1 VAIKI
6 FMVGGIWKGMFI
18 DWTVPLLIGIVGG
31 PLAVIVK
38 FWYKKNG
45 GAKSKFADNGTYV
58 RDDSLYS
65 YDEPDEKP
73 PEEPGK
79 NNS

>member
-1 VAIKI
+1 
-6 FMVGGIWKGMFI
+6 MFI

-31 PLAVIVK
+31 PLSVIVK
-38 FWYKKNG
+38 IWYKKKP
-45 GAKSKFADNGTYV
+45 ADKSSKFADNGTYV

-65 YDEPDEKP
+65 YENTEDTTDKNDK
-73 PEEPGK
+73 K

>member
-1 VAIKI
+1 
-6 FMVGGIWKGMFI
+6 MFI
-18 DWTVPLLIGIVGG
+18 DWTVPLLIGVVGG

-38 FWYKKNG
+38 FWYKKKDG
-45 GAKSKFADNGTYV
+45 GTKSKFADAGTYV

-65 YDEPDEKP
+65 YNEPEAAVSEDKDQKN
-73 PEEPGK
+73 K